1 MSPIKCTLNVIYV
14 GSVASGKFLSPFT
27 EGARMEE
34 RVVNQSVAVGEHL
47 TLRCPARGDLP
58 LSFTWAKDG
67 VTLTGGGDM
76 EVRQEEGGRTSMLV
90 LASTLRSQAGIYT
103 CHAAN
108 RYGSDSAT
116 FFLNVVGE
124 CVLCFAFGSEKVDV
138 GV

>member
-1 MSPIKCTLNVIYV
+1 
-14 GSVASGKFLSPFT
+14 
-27 EGARMEE
+27 MEE

-67 VTLTGGGDM
+67 VTLSGVGDM
-76 EVRQEEGGRTSMLV
+76 EVRQEDSGRTSVLV
-90 LASTLRSQAGIYT
+90 LSSTLRSQAGVYT

-108 RYGSDSAT
+108 RYGADSAT

-124 CVLCFAFGSEKVDV
+124 CLVVLVDKGLKDV
-138 GV
+138 RLSHWGRC